1 MKLEK
6 IKWREL
12 GRVIVFIDS
21 ANIIH
26 SCKTLGWKIGYKAL
40 QKYFQQNTNL
50 VDIYFY
56 SATETTNSKQNAF
69 IAMLSRKGFKIRTK
83 KLKYIKQENGTILQ
97 KGNIDTEL
105 ATDIILRKD
114 DYDTA
119 ILLSGDSDFQAP
131 IDAVQSFGKKVIV
144 ISTRDHISYE
154 LIKTADVFLYLDE
167 FKDYWEL
174 KVPKITKSACADLG

>member
-6 IKWREL
+6 IKWKEL
-12 GRVIVFIDS
+12 GRVMIFIDS

-26 SCKTLGWKIGYKAL
+26 SCKDLGWKIGYKAL
-40 QKYFQQNTNL
+40 QKYFQKNTDF

-69 IAMLSRKGFKIRTK
+69 LAMLSRKGFKIRIK
-83 KLKYIKQENGTILQ
+83 KLKYIKQEDGTVLQ
-97 KGNIDTEL
+97 KGNLDAEL
-105 ATDIILRKD
+105 TTDLILRKD

-154 LIKTADVFLYLDE
+154 LIKTADLFLYLNE
-167 FKDYWEL
+167 FKKDWEL
-174 KVPKITKSACADLG
+174 NL

>member
-6 IKWREL
+6 IKWKEF
-12 GRVIVFIDS
+12 GRIIVLIDS

-26 SCKTLGWKIGYKAL
+26 SCKDLGWKMGYKAL
-40 QKYFQQNTNL
+40 QKYFQQSTNL
-50 VDIYFY
+50 IDIYFY

-69 IAMLSRKGFKIRTK
+69 LAMLSRKGFKIRTK
-83 KLKYIKQENGTILQ
+83 KLKYIRQEDGTIFQ
-97 KGNIDTEL
+97 KGNLDTEL
-105 ATDIILRKD
+105 TTDMILRKD

-144 ISTRDHISYE
+144 ISTRDHISHE
-154 LIKTADVFLYLDE
+154 LIKTADLFLYLNE
-167 FKDYWEL
+167 FREYWEL
-174 KVPKITKSACADLG
+174 KP